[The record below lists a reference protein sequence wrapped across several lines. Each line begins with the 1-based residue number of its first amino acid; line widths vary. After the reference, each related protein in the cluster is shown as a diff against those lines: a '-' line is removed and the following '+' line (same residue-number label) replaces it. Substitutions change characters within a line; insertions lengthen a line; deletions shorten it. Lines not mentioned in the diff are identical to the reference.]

1 MPAPVRASLKDVIS
15 AARSILEASG
25 ADAVTMSTVAAA
37 LGIRPPSLYKKVA
50 DRSALLGLIAEQVAH
65 ELIATLASVDAVSG
79 DPRDTLVQYARAYRS
94 AAAASPQGISLLFID
109 APEASTAMSELL
121 AMVLKATMRLTN
133 DDPLPLTRTIT
144 SWLFGFCSL
153 EQAGAFRSGGDVD
166 EAFDTGLARILP
178 EKAVD

>member
-1 MPAPVRASLKDVIS
+1 MPAPVRASLTDVIS

-25 ADAVTMSTVAAA
+25 PDAVTMSAVAAA

-50 DRSALLGLIAEQVAH
+50 DRHGLLVLIAEEVAN
-65 ELIATLASVDAVSG
+65 ELLATLANVDAVSA

-109 APEASTAMSELL
+109 APETSTAMSDLL
-121 AMVLKATMRLTN
+121 AVVLKATKRLTD

-166 EAFDTGLARILP
+166 EAFETGIARILP
-178 EKAVD
+178 